1 MIQAFE
7 DSATTILI
15 FFDETFFIWAHDMSC
30 NIRKSVHNAI
40 VRQTT
45 NTSSWETDR
54 ANIKIK
60 INNQGSSIW
69 IYTHWHGSELP
80 HLLQDALA
88 KARPRWNDASYATR
102 ILVDQITKDGR
113 DQETG
118 WGLSLEIQ
126 DNERNI
132 LEVDLMH
139 QQVLVLAE
147 SGETLR
153 KCCFDE
159 YIAMQDAATWRNKR

>member
-1 MIQAFE
+1 MQLLAE
-7 DSATTILI
+7 QL
-15 FFDETFFIWAHDMSC
+15 
-30 NIRKSVHNAI
+30 
-40 VRQTT
+40 T
-45 NTSSWETDR
+45 NTHYIMGDR

-60 INNQGSSIW
+60 SNNQGCSIW

-88 KARPRWNDASYATR
+88 KARPRWDDASYATR

-126 DNERNI
+126 DNEHNV